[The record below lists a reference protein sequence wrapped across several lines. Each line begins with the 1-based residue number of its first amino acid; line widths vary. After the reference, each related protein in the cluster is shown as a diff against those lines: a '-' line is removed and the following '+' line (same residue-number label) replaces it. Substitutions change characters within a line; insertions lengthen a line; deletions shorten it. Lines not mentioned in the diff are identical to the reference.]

1 MSPIRKIAVYLM
13 AVLLLGCVVQGEML
27 WLLELLEERI
37 PPEQSER
44 DAFSIYQETMES
56 VWGELVYFP
65 VPDSSVN
72 EEATTAFENTWMAE
86 RTYGGKRSHEGI
98 DVMASI
104 EEAGYYPV
112 VSMTDGVV
120 EKIGWLEKGGYRI
133 GIRSPH
139 GGYFYY
145 AHLYQYAQDFKEG
158 DSIKAGQLIGFM
170 GDTGYSKVEGTVGN
184 FDVHLHL
191 GIYLQTEHFEELSV
205 NPYWILRYIE
215 NKRLV
220 FEY

>member
-37 PPEQSER
+37 PSEQSER

-112 VSMTDGVV
+112 VSMTDGAI
-120 EKIGWLEKGGYRI
+120 EQIGWLEKGGYRI
-133 GIRSPH
+133 GVRSLE
-139 GGYFYY
+139 GNYYYY
-145 AHLYQYAQDFKEG
+145 AHLHSYAREWEKG
-158 DSIKAGQLIGFM
+158 DTIQAGEILGYM
-170 GDTGYSKVEGTVGN
+170 GDTGYGPEGTTGQ
-184 FDVHLHL
+184 FPVHLHVGVYVPL
-191 GIYLQTEHFEELSV
+191 GADQEMAI
-205 NPYWILRYIE
+205 NPYWMLCYLE
-215 NKRLV
+215 DKKL
-220 FEY
+220 EYVY

>member
-37 PPEQSER
+37 LPEQNER
-44 DAFSIYQETMES
+44 DAFTIYQETMES

-65 VPDSSVN
+65 VPDSGIN
-72 EEATTAFENTWMAE
+72 EDATTAFENTWMAE

-112 VSMTDGVV
+112 VSMTDGTV
-120 EKIGWLEKGGYRI
+120 EQVGWLEKGGYRI
-133 GIRSPH
+133 GVRSL
-139 GGYFYY
+139 GGNYYYY
-145 AHLYQYAQDFKEG
+145 AHLHSYAKDWERG
-158 DSIKAGQLIGFM
+158 DAIQAGEILGYM
-170 GDTGYSKVEGTVGN
+170 GDTGYGPEGTTGQ
-184 FDVHLHL
+184 FPVHLHVGVYVPL
-191 GIYLQTEHFEELSV
+191 GADQEMAV
-205 NPYWILRYIE
+205 NPYWMLCYLE
-215 NKRLV
+215 DKKL
-220 FEY
+220 EYAY

>member
-37 PPEQSER
+37 PSEQSER

-72 EEATTAFENTWMAE
+72 EEATTAFENAWMAE
-86 RTYGGKRSHEGI
+86 RKYGGKRSHEGI

-112 VSMTDGVV
+112 VSMTDGAI
-120 EKIGWLEKGGYRI
+120 EQIGWLEKGGYRI
-133 GIRSPH
+133 GVRSLE
-139 GGYFYY
+139 GNYYYY
-145 AHLYQYAQDFKEG
+145 AHLHSYAREWEKG
-158 DSIKAGQLIGFM
+158 DTIQAGEILGYM
-170 GDTGYSKVEGTVGN
+170 GDTGYGPEGTTGQ
-184 FDVHLHL
+184 FPVHLHVGVYVPL
-191 GIYLQTEHFEELSV
+191 GADQEMAI
-205 NPYWILRYIE
+205 NPYWMLCYLE
-215 NKRLV
+215 DKKLK
-220 FEY
+220 YAY

>member
-37 PPEQSER
+37 PSEQSER

-112 VSMTDGVV
+112 VSMTDGAI
-120 EKIGWLEKGGYRI
+120 EQIGWLEKGGYRI
-133 GIRSPH
+133 GVRSLE
-139 GGYFYY
+139 GNYYYY
-145 AHLYQYAQDFKEG
+145 AHLHSYAREWEKG
-158 DSIKAGQLIGFM
+158 DTIQAGEILGYM
-170 GDTGYSKVEGTVGN
+170 GDTGYGPEGTTGQ
-184 FDVHLHL
+184 FPVHLHVGVYVPL
-191 GIYLQTEHFEELSV
+191 GADQEMAIS
-205 NPYWILRYIE
+205 PYWMLCYLE
-215 NKRLV
+215 DKKLK
-220 FEY
+220 YAY

>member
-37 PPEQSER
+37 PSEQSER

-112 VSMTDGVV
+112 VSMTDGAI
-120 EKIGWLEKGGYRI
+120 EQIGWLEKGGYRI
-133 GIRSPH
+133 GVRSLE
-139 GGYFYY
+139 GNYYYY
-145 AHLYQYAQDFKEG
+145 AHLHSYAREWEKG
-158 DSIKAGQLIGFM
+158 DTIQAGEILGYM
-170 GDTGYSKVEGTVGN
+170 GDTGYGPEGTTGQ
-184 FDVHLHL
+184 FPVHLHVGVYVPL
-191 GIYLQTEHFEELSV
+191 GADQEMAI
-205 NPYWILRYIE
+205 NPYWMLCYLE
-215 NKRLV
+215 DKKLK
-220 FEY
+220 YAY

>member
-37 PPEQSER
+37 PSEQSER

-112 VSMTDGVV
+112 VSMTDGAI
-120 EKIGWLEKGGYRI
+120 EQIGWLEKGGYRI
-133 GIRSPH
+133 GVRSLE
-139 GGYFYY
+139 GNYYYY
-145 AHLYQYAQDFKEG
+145 AHLHSYAREWEKG
-158 DSIKAGQLIGFM
+158 DTIQAGEILGYM
-170 GDTGYSKVEGTVGN
+170 GDTGYGSEGTTGQ
-184 FDVHLHL
+184 FPVHLHVGVYVPL
-191 GIYLQTEHFEELSV
+191 GADQEMAI
-205 NPYWILRYIE
+205 NPYWMLCYLE
-215 NKRLV
+215 DKKLK
-220 FEY
+220 YAY

>member
-112 VSMTDGVV
+112 VSMTDGAI
-120 EKIGWLEKGGYRI
+120 EQIGWLEKGGYRI
-133 GIRSPH
+133 GVRSLE
-139 GGYFYY
+139 GNYYYY
-145 AHLYQYAQDFKEG
+145 AHLHSYAREWEKG
-158 DSIKAGQLIGFM
+158 DTIQAGEILGYM
-170 GDTGYSKVEGTVGN
+170 GDTGYGPEGTTGQ
-184 FDVHLHL
+184 FPVHLHVGVYVPL
-191 GIYLQTEHFEELSV
+191 GADQEMAI
-205 NPYWILRYIE
+205 NPYWMLCYLE
-215 NKRLV
+215 DKKLK
-220 FEY
+220 YAY